1 MDETL
6 ELLIEAHKII
16 KSHAK
21 AGGPYEEWLTRAGKT
36 LRSKPAVKTAV
47 AAADLTYE
55 AMDWTPL
62 AFGRHKGKT
71 PIELLTIDPS
81 YLVWLDGEFKP
92 KRVSNFLAAQARN
105 MSALRRGVAA

>member
-1 MDETL
+1 MDKTL

-36 LRSKPAVKTAV
+36 LRSRPAVKTAV
-47 AAADLTYE
+47 AADDLTYE

-62 AFGRHKGKT
+62 AFGRHKGKK

-81 YLVWLDGEFKP
+81 YLVWLDGELKP
-92 KRVSNFLAAQARN
+92 RRVSQVLVTHARMKMYRGAA
-105 MSALRRGVAA
+105 V

>member
-1 MDETL
+1 MDETI

-47 AAADLTYE
+47 AAVALSNDAL
-55 AMDWTPL
+55 DSTPL
-62 AFGRHKGKT
+62 PFGRHKGKT
-71 PIELLTIDPS
+71 PIEVLSIEPS
-81 YLVWLDGEFKP
+81 YLVWLDRECKP